1 MASLADRLT
10 GGLARARVSYFVLKN
25 NWAVIEWQGQ
35 MLEAQLAVI
44 HNLEQ
49 QVVDLVRCNLT
60 LSQGL
65 MAEIEE
71 PGTVDGDLV
80 NEAVQDWADE
90 LARLEEHIVA

>member
-1 MASLADRLT
+1 
-10 GGLARARVSYFVLKN
+10 
-25 NWAVIEWQGQ
+25 

-90 LARLEEHIVA
+90 LARLEEYVV